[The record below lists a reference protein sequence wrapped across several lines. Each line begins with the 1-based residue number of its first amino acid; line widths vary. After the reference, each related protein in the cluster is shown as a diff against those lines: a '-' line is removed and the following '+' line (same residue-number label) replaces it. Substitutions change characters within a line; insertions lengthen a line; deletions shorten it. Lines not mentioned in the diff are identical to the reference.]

1 MIMAEI
7 LEEQNP
13 ERIDLN
19 RYFDLVRRRHLHFL
33 IPLLAGW
40 LVVWGASWLVKPLYK
55 SSTLILVEQP
65 TMPKNYV
72 EPNVSDNLQDRLQSI
87 TQQILSRTRLLLI
100 INKLNLY
107 SGPGKVLTV
116 DEKVDRM
123 RKDIDVELVKDAR
136 NDEITAFRI
145 FYSAPDPHVAQTV
158 TRDLTD
164 LFVNENLRVR
174 REQSENTTKFIED
187 QLESAR
193 ASLSEQE
200 IKVRQFQG
208 AHEGALPTQQASNL
222 QILSGLQA
230 QLQSE
235 QNALNTARQQ
245 RVYLQALLEQSSR
258 ERGSARGS
266 EVAPEGLAAVDTQL
280 SKLRAQLADLR
291 SRYTDR
297 YPDVQSVRQQIAETE
312 LTRQKL
318 LSESTVKNTGTQGVA
333 NGGVTDDAVGLPAS
347 RSAMELQGQVQANRL
362 EIANRERSIEQLK
375 ARIGE
380 YQARLNAQPA
390 TEQELADLTRG
401 YDQSKANYDDL
412 LKKKNESAMATSM
425 EQMQQGERFT
435 MLDPPSLPTKPDSPN
450 RIKSCGIGLAL
461 GMGLGILVA
470 GAFEY
475 FDDRLYSENEI
486 KNMLTFGVISEIP
499 EVTGTADDAKN
510 KRKMALGW
518 ATAVVIVCTILA
530 GSAFSILH
538 Q

>member
-1 MIMAEI
+1 MTEDLEDQNAER
-7 LEEQNP
+7 L
-13 ERIDLN
+13 DLA
-19 RYFDLVRRRHLHFL
+19 RYLDLVRRRHLHFL

-40 LVVWGASWLVKPLYK
+40 LVVWGASWVMKPLYK

-65 TMPKNYV
+65 TMPKDYV
-72 EPNVSDNLQDRLQSI
+72 QPNVSDNLQDRLQSI

-100 INKLNLY
+100 IDKLNLY
-107 SGPGKVLTV
+107 SGGSGKGLTD
-116 DEKVDRM
+116 DEKVERM

-145 FYSAPDPHVAQTV
+145 FYTAPDPHVAQVV
-158 TRDLTD
+158 TRELTD

-193 ASLSEQE
+193 ASLSDQE
-200 IKVRQFQG
+200 AKVRQFQSE
-208 AHEGALPTQQASNL
+208 HEGELPTQQASNL

-235 QNALNTARQQ
+235 QDALNTARQQ
-245 RVYLQALLEQSSR
+245 RAYLQALLEQSSR
-258 ERGSARGS
+258 ERVAARGS
-266 EVAPEGLAAVDTQL
+266 ELAPGGLAAIDAQL
-280 SKLRAQLADLR
+280 TKLRAQLADLK

-297 YPDVQSVRQQIAETE
+297 YPDVQSLKQQIAQAE
-312 LTRQKL
+312 LVRQKL
-318 LSESTVKNTGTQGVA
+318 LSEPVVKGSSTQVVA
-333 NGGVTDDAVGLPAS
+333 NGEATDEAAGLMAS
-347 RSAMELQGQVQANRL
+347 RSAMELQGQVQANKL

-380 YQARLNAQPA
+380 YQTRLNSQPA
-390 TEQELADLTRG
+390 TEQQLADLTRG

-450 RIKSCGIGLAL
+450 RIKFCGIGLAL
-461 GMGLGILVA
+461 GIALGILVA
-470 GAFEY
+470 GGFEY
-475 FDDRLYSENEI
+475 FDDRLYSEKEI
-486 KNMLTFGVISEIP
+486 KDLLTFGVISEIP
-499 EVTGTADDAKN
+499 EVTNLADESRD
-510 KRKMALGW
+510 KRKTALGW
-518 ATAVVIVCTILA
+518 ATAAVVVCTILA
-530 GSAFSILH
+530 GSAFSFLH